1 MQFNSFVFAIFFI
14 IFFVLY
20 WFVFNKNLFRQNLL
34 LVFASYIFYGWWDY
48 RFLVLIFL
56 SSCIDYTLGKV
67 ICRHRENEK
76 IKRGSLYVSLCFNVG
91 ILLLF
96 KYYNFFVESFC
107 QLFSIESHNIFL
119 INIILPIGIS
129 FYTFQTLS
137 YTIDV
142 YRGRIKPTQSL
153 LDYLVYVSF
162 FPQLVAG
169 PIERASRLIP
179 QIQRTRKFEI
189 EKAKDGLG
197 LVLIGLIKKIVIAD
211 AFAASVNGVFENYS
225 DLDCGSLI
233 IASILFSFQ
242 IYCDF
247 SGYSDIARGIAK
259 LMGFELMINFNC
271 PYFSR
276 SINEFWKR
284 WHISLSSW
292 FRDYIYIPIG
302 GSRVKRIKAI
312 RNIFIVFLVSGL
324 WHGANSTFLV
334 WGLIHAC
341 LFIPSKYTLISTV
354 IERFRSSNKLSNYV
368 FSIISVMC
376 VFMLVSLA
384 WIFFRSES
392 LDDASNYLGKI
403 LSFSDGKPYFTILNM
418 GLAALSN
425 LIMAVGVL
433 VLLLLFE
440 YQIYKGNKI
449 NWNPIKISFCVI
461 IIILFGQFLEDNLF
475 IYFQF

>member
-20 WFVFNKNLFRQNLL
+20 WFVFNKRLFKQNLL
-34 LVFASYIFYGWWDY
+34 LVTASYIFYGWWDY

-56 SSCIDYTLGKV
+56 STCIDYSLAKLITK
-67 ICRHRENEK
+67 HRSNKK
-76 IKRGSLYVSLCFNVG
+76 IGRASLYASMGFNLG
-91 ILLLF
+91 ILILF
-96 KYYNFFVESFC
+96 KYYNFFIESFC
-107 QLFSIESHNIFL
+107 ETLSIKSQNIFL

-142 YRGRIKPTQSL
+142 YKEKIKPTKSL

-179 QIQRTRKFEI
+179 QIQKPRKFDY
-189 EKAKDGLG
+189 EKAKEGLG
-197 LVLIGLIKKIVIAD
+197 LVLIGLVKKIVIAD
-211 AFAASVNGVFENYS
+211 AFAASVNAVFKNYS
-225 DLDCGSLI
+225 ELDCASLI

-247 SGYSDIARGIAK
+247 SGYSDIARGLAK
-259 LMGFELMINFNC
+259 LIGFELIINFNY

-276 SINEFWKR
+276 SISEFWKR

-292 FRDYIYIPIG
+292 FRDYIYIPLG
-302 GSRVKRIKAI
+302 GSRVKRIKVI

-341 LFIPSKYTLISTV
+341 LFIPSRYNQKNSIINLFKPINNSTKYIYTL
-354 IERFRSSNKLSNYV
+354 LSVTYV
-368 FSIISVMC
+368 FI
-376 VFMLVSLA
+376 LVTIA
-384 WIFFRSES
+384 WIFFRAES
-392 LDDASNYLGKI
+392 LGDAICYLGKI
-403 LSFSDGKPYFTILNM
+403 LSLSDGKPYFTIANM
-418 GLAALSN
+418 GMTKVSN
-425 LIMAVGVL
+425 LIISFGIL
-433 VLLLLFE
+433 LLLLLFE
-440 YQIYKGNKI
+440 YQMYKGRKI
-449 NWNPIKISFCVI
+449 KWDSLKISFCVI
-461 IIILFGQFLEDNLF
+461 IIILCGQFLEDHLF